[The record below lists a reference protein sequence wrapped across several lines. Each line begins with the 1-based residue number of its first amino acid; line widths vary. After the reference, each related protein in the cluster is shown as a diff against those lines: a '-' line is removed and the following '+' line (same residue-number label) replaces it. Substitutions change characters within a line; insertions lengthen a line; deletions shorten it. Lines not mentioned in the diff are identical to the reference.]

1 MGLSKE
7 LLKNKPVNKTV
18 FSTNEIG
25 QILNGNNNQNSYSAL
40 NYATR
45 KGDLI
50 RITRGLYALNKNYS
64 QLELGNKL
72 RKPSYVSLYTVLQSE
87 GVVFQYYKSIYLV
100 AKRTDEVNVSDQKY
114 IYRKLKDS
122 ILLNP
127 LGLITENSII
137 KASIERALCDKIY
150 LDGDEYFD
158 NLRNVNWELMS
169 QLSEKVYKDKN
180 IAKFISKN
188 KNATT

>member
-1 MGLSKE
+1 MSLSKD

-25 QILNGNNNQNSYSAL
+25 QILNSNNKQNSYSAL
-40 NYATR
+40 NYATQ

-50 RITRGLYALNKNYS
+50 RITRGIYSFNKNYS
-64 QLELGNKL
+64 ELELGNKL
-72 RKPSYVSLYTVLQSE
+72 RKPSYVSLYTILQSE
-87 GVVFQYYKSIYLV
+87 GIVFQYYKSTYLI
-100 AKRTDEVNVSDQKY
+100 AKRTDEINIGNQKY

-127 LGLITENSII
+127 LGLVTENSTI
-137 KASIERALCDKIY
+137 KATVERALCDKIY

-158 NLRNVNWELMS
+158 NVRKVNWKLMS
-169 QLSEKVYKDKN
+169 ELNEKLYKDKR
-180 IAKFISKN
+180 IMKFISKN
-188 KNATT
+188 KNAII

>member
-1 MGLSKE
+1 MSLSKN
-7 LLKNKPVNKTV
+7 LLKTKPVNKTV

-25 QILNGNNNQNSYSAL
+25 QILNSNNKQNSYSAL
-40 NYATR
+40 NYATQ

-64 QLELGNKL
+64 KLELGNKL
-72 RKPSYVSLYTVLQSE
+72 RKPSYVSLYTILQLE
-87 GVVFQYYKSIYLV
+87 GVVFQYYKSIYLIT
-100 AKRTDEVNVSDQKY
+100 KRTDEISINDQKY
-114 IYRKLKDS
+114 IYRKVKDS

-137 KASIERALCDKIY
+137 KATIERAICDKIY

-158 NLRNVNWELMS
+158 NLRDVNWDFMS
-169 QLSEKVYKDKN
+169 KLNEKVYKDKK
-180 IAKFISKN
+180 ILKFISKN
-188 KNATT
+188 KDAIT